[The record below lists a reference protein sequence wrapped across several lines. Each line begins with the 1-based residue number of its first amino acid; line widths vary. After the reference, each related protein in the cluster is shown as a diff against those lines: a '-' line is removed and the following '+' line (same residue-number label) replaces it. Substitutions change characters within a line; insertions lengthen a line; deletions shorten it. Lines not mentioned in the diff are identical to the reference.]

1 MDPDNGPTEEE
12 SLPSTKLLQLNDIK
26 EFPALSSNPKLSTQ
40 NPIATTPNWGSLFAS
55 QVPQPSCGINHSTL
69 PSLPVTPT
77 KEMSSPKGD
86 SVSEKENLVLSPN
99 TTACMSILSTE
110 TGDTAVEGEDANTLW
125 DSPTQ
130 NGEDDTTML
139 KDGEFDNGPTVL
151 FPDFGATETSSPSQ
165 KELLPPFQF
174 PAVAAESKGDI
185 YSASPE
191 PTKTKNME
199 VEELCEAERHDTPS
213 YIKGGL
219 PLWDVVVN
227 DPHRVIHAIKHMM
240 HGIVVMQ
247 KAKGAPPA
255 EIEEIVNSH
264 LSTLRQI
271 EILTEKER
279 LARSALE
286 MKQAADRGARLA
298 FEKERAITA
307 KGMEPLKSATKFN
320 PDAKPF
326 APSRFVTSDFR
337 PSAPP
342 FVLAPAI
349 QNLSPLKYSVIQQP
363 GFMVEQS
370 RAQPAQGNFHPLL
383 NRSRTWSTHRPK
395 NIPIGPYGPFNAYN
409 QKPPTPMFLQHTPPP
424 PSVAS
429 PQLLSHYLIYSDIQQ
444 ENITQDPLYSQAP
457 VEYQDETGGDDDILL
472 ADRPTLRIP
481 VPGKTDH
488 KSTPTSPTKQLS
500 ANTSLKA
507 TSTNTSPRR
516 RTFDVQAT
524 YQQPQAY
531 SQKLSLKNLIPAT
544 TTADEIKKVALQLPR
559 THRHICPSS
568 LTSPDFQCPMPNCI
582 LQRIC
587 PDFTSDNG
595 CSFRPPPLSDWPWNY
610 PPREPPINQSRQ
622 CPYVHIPG
630 TCLHSLSFY
639 RIHSASEPA
648 SNPEVS
654 NHYCPVSNCTMTRF
668 HSWGC
673 AKDWKTGFA
682 INGIT
687 PCAPNHN
694 QFSPAEINT
703 EWRWRASMEGLRFA
717 HERGEYGCQGGTM
730 PANALFPEDHKGADS
745 RNWGPDIPTEKPKAD
760 CKKAHVREKE
770 RGRLRGGSRKGGS
783 RGRGDRGGS
792 SDTRRE
798 FAREKSTRSA

>member
-26 EFPALSSNPKLSTQ
+26 EFPALSSNPKFSTQ
-40 NPIATTPNWGSLFAS
+40 NPIAATPNWGSLFAS

-247 KAKGAPPA
+247 RAKGAPPA

-298 FEKERAITA
+298 FEKERAITV

-320 PDAKPF
+320 PAAVSFDLLE
-326 APSRFVTSDFR
+326 
-337 PSAPP
+337 SAEE
-342 FVLAPAI
+342 
-349 QNLSPLKYSVIQQP
+349 K
-363 GFMVEQS
+363 
-370 RAQPAQGNFHPLL
+370 
-383 NRSRTWSTHRPK
+383 
-395 NIPIGPYGPFNAYN
+395 
-409 QKPPTPMFLQHTPPP
+409 
-424 PSVAS
+424 
-429 PQLLSHYLIYSDIQQ
+429 
-444 ENITQDPLYSQAP
+444 
-457 VEYQDETGGDDDILL
+457 
-472 ADRPTLRIP
+472 
-481 VPGKTDH
+481 
-488 KSTPTSPTKQLS
+488 
-500 ANTSLKA
+500 
-507 TSTNTSPRR
+507 
-516 RTFDVQAT
+516 
-524 YQQPQAY
+524 
-531 SQKLSLKNLIPAT
+531 
-544 TTADEIKKVALQLPR
+544 
-559 THRHICPSS
+559 IC
-568 LTSPDFQCPMPNCI
+568 
-582 LQRIC
+582 
-587 PDFTSDNG
+587 
-595 CSFRPPPLSDWPWNY
+595 
-610 PPREPPINQSRQ
+610 
-622 CPYVHIPG
+622 
-630 TCLHSLSFY
+630 
-639 RIHSASEPA
+639 
-648 SNPEVS
+648 
-654 NHYCPVSNCTMTRF
+654 
-668 HSWGC
+668 
-673 AKDWKTGFA
+673 
-682 INGIT
+682 
-687 PCAPNHN
+687 
-694 QFSPAEINT
+694 
-703 EWRWRASMEGLRFA
+703 
-717 HERGEYGCQGGTM
+717 
-730 PANALFPEDHKGADS
+730 
-745 RNWGPDIPTEKPKAD
+745 
-760 CKKAHVREKE
+760 
-770 RGRLRGGSRKGGS
+770 
-783 RGRGDRGGS
+783 
-792 SDTRRE
+792 
-798 FAREKSTRSA
+798 